1 MELLGEMT
9 MPDRSTYRM
18 YEDERLIEEAKYNP
32 NRELA
37 IVLGERL
44 SDGNRDLELKLG
56 DAQDRA
62 HDLELEAAQLDAR
75 LEEAHDKIAELELML
90 SDRERIIDELKKG
103 N

>member
-1 MELLGEMT
+1 

-44 SDGNRDLELKLG
+44 SDGNRDLELELG
-56 DAQDRA
+56 EAQDRA
-62 HDLELEAAQLDAR
+62 RDFEIDCRQLDGQ
-75 LEEAHDKIAELELML
+75 LEEAHDRIAELELML

>member
-1 MELLGEMT
+1 

-44 SDGNRDLELKLG
+44 SDGNRDLQIELG
-56 DAQDRA
+56 DAHDRA
-62 HDLELEAAQLDAR
+62 HDFELECRRVEGR
-75 LEEAHDKIAELELML
+75 LEEAYDRIAELELML
-90 SDRERIIDELKKG
+90 SERERIIDELKKG

>member
-1 MELLGEMT
+1 

-37 IVLGERL
+37 IALGERL
-44 SDGNRDLELKLG
+44 EDVLAELDYKIGEHKELYADAQREAANLDEKVYELKREIDKLERVLE
-56 DAQDRA
+56 QRDRVI
-62 HDLELEAAQLDAR
+62 EQLT
-75 LEEAHDKIAELELML
+75 
-90 SDRERIIDELKKG
+90 KG